1 MNPAFSVIFLTTLI
15 GMGQGLFLAIYTQQ
29 VYSVLDVVQ
38 KIETSTDMFFGIAS
52 AVSLLLLVL
61 GLIASIFH
69 LGRPERAW
77 RAASQWRTSWLSRE
91 VIILPIVMG
100 LIFLYGLIYIMQWDL
115 TIMNIGS
122 ISINLSLIIGAF
134 ATLAVFSLYIAT
146 GMIYACLKFLQE
158 WHSPLTVINYILL
171 GSASGFTLATLIA
184 AYKQPELLSFFAG
197 WSIVLTVLAFIFR
210 SASLMR
216 NKRLRPKSTVQTAIG
231 IRHNEIKQKSM
242 GFMGGS
248 VNTRDFFHGK
258 SLFFIRSVKTIF
270 VIMVFIIPLSLLS
283 ISLFHVSTL
292 LLGIAMASMYIGLLA
307 ERWFFFAE
315 GNHPQNIYYQSIA

>member
-29 VYSVLDVVQ
+29 VYSVLDVIQ

-122 ISINLSLIIGAF
+122 ISINLSLVIGAL

-184 AYKQPELLSFFAG
+184 AYKQPELLSFFAD

-258 SLFFIRSVKTIF
+258 SRFFIRSVKTIF

-315 GNHPQNIYYQSIA
+315 GNHPQNIFYQSIA

>member
-1 MNPAFSVIFLTTLI
+1 
-15 GMGQGLFLAIYTQQ
+15 
-29 VYSVLDVVQ
+29 
-38 KIETSTDMFFGIAS
+38 
-52 AVSLLLLVL
+52 
-61 GLIASIFH
+61 
-69 LGRPERAW
+69 
-77 RAASQWRTSWLSRE
+77 
-91 VIILPIVMG
+91 
-100 LIFLYGLIYIMQWDL
+100 MQWDL

-122 ISINLSLIIGAF
+122 ISINLSLIIGAL
-134 ATLAVFSLYIAT
+134 ATVAVFSLYIAT

-197 WSIVLTVLAFIFR
+197 WSIVLIVLAFIFR

-270 VIMVFIIPLSLLS
+270 VIMVFIISLLHKK
-283 ISLFHVSTL
+283 L
-292 LLGIAMASMYIGLLA
+292 
-307 ERWFFFAE
+307 
-315 GNHPQNIYYQSIA
+315 